1 MKLEDRAVLAAQ
13 DEKEKN
19 ELIAEYQ
26 NFILSSAS
34 KVLKRSVTNSD
45 DEFMT
50 AMLAFS
56 EAIDNYDK
64 NKGGFLSFASLII
77 RSRIID
83 SIRREVR
90 HKAVPFSALKTEND
104 EGDNAGYEVSVE
116 ENGDLKWEIEAL
128 TAELENFGISFF
140 ELAQVTPKSRKTKR
154 VCFEAVRYVAENEE
168 LVRTVMKKRM
178 LPIKEITD
186 NIKSNRKTLE
196 RHRKYIITAIIAV
209 TQDYPG
215 IAEYFNI
222 REV

>member
-1 MKLEDRAVLAAQ
+1 MNLEDRAVLAAQ

-34 KVLKRSVTNSD
+34 KVLKRSITDSD

-50 AMLAFS
+50 AMLAFN
-56 EAIDNYDK
+56 EAIDSYDK
-64 NKGGFLSFASLII
+64 SKGRFLSFASLII

-83 SIRREVR
+83 SIRRETR
-90 HKAVPFSALKTEND
+90 HKAVLFSALSTEND
-104 EGDNAGYEVSVE
+104 EGDTAEYEVPVT
-116 ENGDLKWEIEAL
+116 ENRDLKWEIEAL
-128 TAELENFGISFF
+128 TEELEKFDISFF
-140 ELAQVTPKSRKTKR
+140 ELAEVTPKSRKTKKL
-154 VCFEAVRYVAENEE
+154 CFDAVRYIADNKE
-168 LVRTVMKKRM
+168 LVQTVMKKRI

-196 RHRKYIITAIIAV
+196 RHRKYIITAIIVV

-222 REV
+222 KEV